1 MAESSSST
9 AEAARQAS
17 RECDDA
23 LAERRASAPKTR
35 STAAGAPAGAPRRKK
50 VGGKRKPAG
59 SRWLN
64 YLLALG
70 CLASL
75 LPLWFEYRGHKNEP
89 FVQPHKD
96 DPWVRAYSPAQ
107 HDDPAAAATAAIPAL

>member
-1 MAESSSST
+1 MDAASST
-9 AEAARQAS
+9 TAAASSDSTARQAS

-23 LAERRASAPKTR
+23 LAERHASAPTAR
-35 STAAGAPAGAPRRKK
+35 SAAGAPAGAPTRRKK
-50 VGGKRKPAG
+50 VGKRKPAG

-89 FVQPHKD
+89 FTQPHKD
-96 DPWVRAYSPAQ
+96 DPWVRNHARR
-107 HDDPAAAATAAIPAL
+107 DGPAAVLPPS